1 MTLLHVNEPP
11 YFSKSVFAGRVVENT
26 QPGSTVMQLTA
37 DDVDGGLDGQVT
49 FKLPLDMQHL
59 FEIDQSTGTI
69 TTKVIMIYY
78 IITQGVNYSVNFTVL
93 CSFVHWTSGS

>member
-1 MTLLHVNEPP
+1 VLKQVITVTLLHVNEPP
-11 YFSKSVFAGRVVENT
+11 YFSKSVFAGRIVENI

-49 FKLPLDMQHL
+49 FKLPLDMQHF

-69 TTKVIMIYY
+69 TTR
-78 IITQGVNYSVNFTVL
+78 VNNDVL
-93 CSFVHWTSGS
+93 